1 MATKTKSQPEV
12 PFNFFNELGGRE
24 LMHWLGTPCFI
35 KERSRIFKNQVTI
48 ITYDGLTFHRINLN
62 DLETMDPVDMAFI

>member
-1 MATKTKSQPEV
+1 MATKQKPQPEV
-12 PFNFFNELGGRE
+12 MFDFWKELNGRE

-35 KERSRIFKNQVTI
+35 KERSRIFRNKVTI
-48 ITYDGLTFHRINLN
+48 ITFDGLIFHRISLK